1 VRWLPLILSFA
12 LAAVL
17 APALLA
23 RLERAG
29 VVRENYRGLA
39 LPAASGILVV
49 IAALLALG
57 PLAALDELADVDTL
71 APEAGEALVFV
82 IGVAVLG
89 LIDDLLGAHARGPRG
104 LRGHARAAVG
114 GDLSTGVLKAAG
126 TLGLGLFVLSHQGRS
141 ATEYLVGVGV
151 LVLAT
156 NLFNLLDL
164 RPGRAGKVFVAF
176 GVVLTVGSWNT
187 YALESLGIF
196 IGAALVLFPYDLR
209 ERAMLGDT
217 GSNVLGAV
225 AGFWLIV
232 ALGPTGEAVAL
243 GVLALLTLY
252 GEFRSIS
259 ALVEGNAF
267 LRRLDSLGRPAE
279 TSRPHLSQPSEH
291 AGTVTTE

>member
-29 VVRENYRGLA
+29 VVRKNYRGLV
-39 LPAASGILVV
+39 LPAASGILIV

-57 PLAALDELADVDTL
+57 PLATLDELADVDTL

-104 LRGHARAAVG
+104 LRGHARAAVR

-126 TLGLGLFVLSHQGRS
+126 TLGLALFVLSHQGRS
-141 ATEYLVGVGV
+141 AAEYLVGVGV

-187 YALESLGIF
+187 YALEALGIF

-259 ALVEGNAF
+259 ALVEGNGF

-279 TSRPHLSQPSEH
+279 TSRRHLSQPSEH

>member
-1 VRWLPLILSFA
+1 MRWLPLIASLAVAA
-12 LAAVL
+12 LL
-17 APALLA
+17 APAFLA

-29 VVRENYRGLA
+29 IVRENYRGLV
-39 LPAASGILVV
+39 LPAAAGMLIVL
-49 IAALLALG
+49 AALLALG
-57 PLAALDELADVDTL
+57 PLAALDELTDADAL

-82 IGVAVLG
+82 LGVAVLG
-89 LIDDLLGAHARGPRG
+89 LIDDLLGAGSLAPRG
-104 LRGHARAAVG
+104 LRGHARAAVR

-126 TLGLGLFVLSHQGRS
+126 TLGLALFVLSGQGRS
-141 ATEYLVGVGV
+141 ASEYLVGVGV

-176 GVVLTVGSWNT
+176 GVILTLGSLDT
-187 YALESLGIF
+187 YALEALGLF
-196 IGAALVLFPYDLR
+196 IGPALVLLPYDLR

-252 GEFRSIS
+252 GEFRSFS
-259 ALVEGNAF
+259 SLVDRNRF
-267 LRRLDSLGRPAE
+267 LGWLDSLGRPSE
-279 TSRPHLSQPSEH
+279 TSRHHLSQPSEH
-291 AGTVTTE
+291 VGTLGS